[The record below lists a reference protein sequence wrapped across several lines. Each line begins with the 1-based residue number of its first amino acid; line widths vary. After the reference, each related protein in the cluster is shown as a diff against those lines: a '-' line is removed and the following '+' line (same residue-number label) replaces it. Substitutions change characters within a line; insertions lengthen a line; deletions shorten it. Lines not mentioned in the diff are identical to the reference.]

1 MRSGGPKSPQGGRE
15 PPGTGSPGGE
25 AGAAPAHLAGSA
37 PWRRL
42 LLAGQGTGDWGGE
55 AGVPFRGLHSVL
67 FPEGSG
73 PAGARCTGL
82 LPCCRR
88 VRVTFSSR

>member
-42 LLAGQGTGDWGGE
+42 LLAGQGTGGGGGRQ
-55 AGVPFRGLHSVL
+55 ASRSGDSTPFSFLKGQVQRAPAARGSCHAAAASV
-67 FPEGSG
+67 
-73 PAGARCTGL
+73 
-82 LPCCRR
+82 
-88 VRVTFSSR
+88 